1 MFSPSMSSVGSKS
14 RKRNNHITA
23 RNRPSS
29 NSKKARPNVFSP
41 PIKGSIKFTPSRRST
56 RLPFS
61 PLTNSVDRMR
71 QADESV
77 DESVD
82 SFKKKVL
89 HFESDSDKSTLDI
102 SVDQISNKK
111 QEKEA
116 QFKEAVDELMQDV
129 EKEQEVSESVYEYE
143 YPSEVKLTMSVL
155 KSAHEQAIKY
165 GTHQKDLHEA
175 NCSELSLTE
184 VMIPSIIKVHNQQLK
199 KIEGKAKGR
208 KATATVKEIQAF
220 RCLLK
225 KAEVEMMK
233 SAEDARA
240 ERKQVIRQERAV
252 EEERKLQEKQEMQQ
266 QRKQELTEKQL
277 QLQLNQEK
285 EIERQRRQQR
295 KEYKKNKELWREV
308 AFLMRE
314 LGNIE
319 KEEKR
324 WRDLDATSI
333 FGDSSLGLALADETN
348 VQDEA
353 KSFSTESAEEFKEL
367 HNIVNGITACAN
379 RICTGL
385 DKIPPIVKEAEDV
398 KDQVYE
404 KYSKDHKWDGYRFKK
419 APKALFRAL
428 TMD

>member
-1 MFSPSMSSVGSKS
+1 MSSVGSKS
-14 RKRNNHITA
+14 RKRNNHITS

-29 NSKKARPNVFSP
+29 NSKKARPSNVFSP

-61 PLTNSVDRMR
+61 PLTNSIDRMR

-111 QEKEA
+111 QEVQQEKEA

-129 EKEQEVSESVYEYE
+129 EKEKEVSESVYEYE

-155 KSAHEQAIKY
+155 KSAHAQAIKY

-233 SAEDARA
+233 NAEAARA
-240 ERKQVIRQERAV
+240 ERKQVIRQERAA
-252 EEERKLQEKQEMQQ
+252 EEDRKLKGKQELQQ
-266 QRKQELTEKQL
+266 QRKQELKEKQL
-277 QLQLNQEK
+277 QLQVNQEK

-333 FGDSSLGLALADETN
+333 FGDSSLGLVLSDDTN
-348 VQDEA
+348 AEEEA
-353 KSFSTESAEEFKEL
+353 KTLLTEPAEEFKEL

-385 DKIPPIVKEAEDV
+385 DKIPPVVKEAEDV